1 MEDGNV
7 WSVKK
12 GFSISFSFFL
22 EILRVN
28 CPATDFIF
36 SFSIT
41 LLTVAIS
48 HIDCDSFILNKSV
61 LVYLAVGSC
70 QNIFFVD
77 DDTTAGRIMTVLVK
91 RIKIYWR
98 MFRNKIII
106 CWVLLQGVTTQ
117 CA

>member
-77 DDTTAGRIMTVLVK
+77 DGTTAVMPM
-91 RIKIYWR
+91 IKFICIKPVNTYWR
-98 MFRNKIII
+98 MFINKIII
-106 CWVLLQGVTTQ
+106 WLI
-117 CA
+117 